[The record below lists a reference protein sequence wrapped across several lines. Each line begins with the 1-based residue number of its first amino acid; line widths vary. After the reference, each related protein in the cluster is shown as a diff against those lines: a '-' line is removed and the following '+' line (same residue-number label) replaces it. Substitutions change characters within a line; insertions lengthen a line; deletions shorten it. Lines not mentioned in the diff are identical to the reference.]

1 MPFLGSEAGFDC
13 FGHAKQKYLV
23 PGSIF
28 VTIMVLWNKN
38 LFDRRKVYN
47 RLLETSG
54 AEGRRVAPK
63 RDVHWERNGEG
74 GEGEMGG
81 YDREKESR
89 EKRAEEASH
98 RNHDTPLTPPGP
110 DARFG
115 DI

>member
-74 GEGEMGG
+74 GEGRERWGG
-81 YDREKESR
+81 TTER
-89 EKRAEEASH
+89 KRAERSGQRRHHTETTTH
-98 RNHDTPLTPPGP
+98 H
-110 DARFG
+110 
-115 DI
+115 